1 MCCKMKIP
9 RLIASIFIGT
19 IFTVLFCLSISPLF
33 SVFCGVLVLVMI
45 IPLFVFL
52 MQDKHIMLSILNI
65 SFFLTGIMISLAVEI
80 RIDFIGYLFN
90 LSNTEFSTGDGF
102 GVIVYIPLYVCAFF
116 LIVVLTMIVSFI
128 RRRCDKID

>member
-1 MCCKMKIP
+1 MKIP

>member
-1 MCCKMKIP
+1 
-9 RLIASIFIGT
+9 
-19 IFTVLFCLSISPLF
+19 
-33 SVFCGVLVLVMI
+33 
-45 IPLFVFL
+45 
-52 MQDKHIMLSILNI
+52 MLSILNI